1 MILYAE
7 SSGVLAWLLGE
18 PSGVVARDALA
29 SAEAVTASDLTLVEC
44 DRALIRGVATGDVTP
59 AEAIR
64 LRGILNRTAG
74 HWDLLRID
82 GEVVERARRP
92 FPTEPL
98 RALDAVH
105 LASALVVAA
114 HAPELLLLSFD
125 RRIRRAAQQLGLSLA
140 PA

>member
-7 SSGVLAWLLGE
+7 SSGVLAWLLSE
-18 PSGVVARDALA
+18 PSGPIARDALA

-44 DRALIRGVATGDVTP
+44 DRVLIRGVATGDVAP
-59 AEAIR
+59 AEAVR
-64 LRGILNRTAG
+64 LRGILNRTAR

-92 FPTEPL
+92 FPTEPV

-114 HAPELLLLSFD
+114 SAPELLLLSFD
-125 RRIRRAAQQLGLSLA
+125 KRIRRAAHQLGLSLA

>member
-1 MILYAE
+1 
-7 SSGVLAWLLGE
+7 
-18 PSGVVARDALA
+18 VARDALA
-29 SAEAVTASDLTLVEC
+29 AAEVVTASDLTLVEC
-44 DRALIRGVATGDVTP
+44 DRALIRGVAMGEVAP
-59 AEAIR
+59 AEAVR
-64 LRGILNRTAG
+64 LRSVLNRTAR

-105 LASALVVAA
+105 LATALVVAA
-114 HAPELLLLSFD
+114 NVPGLALLTFD
-125 RRIRRAAQQLGLSLA
+125 QRIRRAARQLGLSLA

>member
-18 PSGVVARDALA
+18 PSGPVARNALA
-29 SAEAVTASDLTLVEC
+29 AAETVTASDLTLVEC
-44 DRALIRGVATGDVTP
+44 DRALIRGVATGDVAP
-59 AEAIR
+59 AEAVR
-64 LRGILNRTAG
+64 LRGVLNRTAR
-74 HWDLLRID
+74 HWSLLRID
-82 GEVVERARRP
+82 GEVVERARQP

-105 LASALVVAA
+105 LATALVVAA
-114 HAPELLLLSFD
+114 NVPGFALLTFD
-125 RRIRRAAQQLGLSLA
+125 QRIRRAARQLGLSLT

>member
-1 MILYAE
+1 LILYAE

-18 PSGVVARDALA
+18 PSGAVARDALA

-44 DRALIRGVATGDVTP
+44 DRALIRGVATGDVAP
-59 AEAIR
+59 AEAVR
-64 LRGILNRTAG
+64 LRGILNRTAS

-114 HAPELLLLSFD
+114 NAPELLLLSFD
-125 RRIRRAAQQLGLSLA
+125 RRIRRAAHQLGLSLA